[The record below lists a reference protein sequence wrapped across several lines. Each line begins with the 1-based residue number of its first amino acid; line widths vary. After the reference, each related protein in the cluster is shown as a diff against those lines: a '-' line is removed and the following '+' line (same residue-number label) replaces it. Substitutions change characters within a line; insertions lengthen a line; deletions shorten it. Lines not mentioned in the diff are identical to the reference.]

1 MEGNTSTLTETN
13 SNKRVRYD
21 SDESDFDSP
30 EAKRIRDNLLD
41 ILDDSDLVGDRNQT
55 NQDLDSVMKSF
66 EEEISNS
73 TFLPA
78 QLQPASAT
86 LTPTSLSDSGGSQ
99 PDLGYLLEA
108 SDDELGLPPNF
119 SSSSGEEEK
128 NEDGDCEGEG
138 NDNDLFRV
146 TPEAVGMDQIW
157 GFDDEIQG
165 YESMGFGIVGGEEE
179 NTGGGFVALEG
190 LFDYSDGIYENGS
203 DFSDLSWR
211 PESLPAQ

>member
-1 MEGNTSTLTETN
+1 MEYNTLTLTETN

-21 SDESDFDSP
+21 SEDSEFDSP
-30 EAKRIRDNLLD
+30 EAKRIRENLLD
-41 ILDDSDLVGDRNQT
+41 ILDDADLVVDRNQT
-55 NQDLDSVMKSF
+55 NQDLASVMKSF

-73 TFLPA
+73 TSL
-78 QLQPASAT
+78 LQPESVT

-128 NEDGDCEGEG
+128 NEGDCDGEG
-138 NDNDLFRV
+138 NDDLLHV
-146 TPEAVGMDQIW
+146 ASETVGMDQIW

-165 YESMGFGIVGGEEE
+165 YESMGFGIGGGEEE
-179 NTGGGFVALEG
+179 NNGGFVALEG
-190 LFDYSDGIYENGS
+190 LFDYSDVISGNGS

-211 PESLPAQ
+211 PESLPAL